1 MSKNINISELKEITS
16 PHDTQFKHTP
26 TTEDINFIKQ
36 SRIDIDN
43 ILQNK
48 DPRFLV
54 IVGPCSIHDYD
65 SAIEYAKQLKQIKET
80 NANLYIVMRVYFE
93 KPRSRTGWK
102 GFIYDP
108 DLDDSYNI
116 NKGLEQ
122 ARKLLLEIVQLKLP
136 VGCEF
141 LDPISP
147 QYISDL
153 VSWGAI
159 GARTSESQIHRQL
172 ASGLSMPVGFK
183 NLTSG
188 DVEKAINGIISA
200 QVPHNFIGI
209 DDYGK
214 VSHVITKGNQSAH
227 LILRGGDEPN
237 YQQPYIERTTKS
249 LEKESIKTGLIVD
262 CSHGNSQSNYNR
274 QILVAIYTKRLFMQN
289 RYPVRG
295 IMLESN
301 IKKGNQKLKTKETLE
316 YGVSIT
322 DACIDIETTKTL
334 LHLLNSMSTVHVN
347 TLGEVRKLIR
357 EYDQQISSAING
369 IIPQSIKHDIIL
381 TKHMF
386 EQDKLVEELCANQE
400 TLSMLVTLRFALSEK
415 VAELKF
421 KNSPFSY
428 LNKHEDFLKLVT
440 DREIE
445 KANLRLFNHPIYLK
459 IMEQSKI
466 IQVSYL
472 EAFTNSVKIGYL
484 YGKGTFSS
492 EVVKN
497 FRGKHVHYSDID
509 KLKHALDKREVDY
522 IIIPTY
528 NSLIG
533 EIFQPESYWEM
544 LGSIDHNI
552 ELCLY
557 SNSNN
562 RPVPKTLYLE
572 SHVEKECTQYIEKR
586 FASVPVINVKSSLEG
601 CLKCIQDPENALTI
615 SSKNNK
621 SNFLYTLEEN
631 IVEHNITTFSMY
643 GFQ

>member
-1 MSKNINISELKEITS
+1 MSKNINISELKEIT
-16 PHDTQFKHTP
+16 PPFDTQVRHQP
-26 TTEDINFIKQ
+26 LAEDIDFITK
-36 SRIDIDN
+36 SRLEIEN
-43 ILQNK
+43 ILIGT
-48 DPRFLV
+48 DPRFLI

-65 SAIEYAKQLKQIKET
+65 SAITYAKQLKQIKDT
-80 NANLYIVMRVYFE
+80 NPNLYVVMRVYFE

-108 DLDDSYNI
+108 DLDNSYNI
-116 NKGLEQ
+116 NKGLDQ

-141 LDPISP
+141 LDPITP

-172 ASGLSMPVGFK
+172 ASGLSMPIGFK

-214 VSHVITKGNQSAH
+214 VSHVITKGNRSAH

-237 YQQPYIERTTKS
+237 YQQPFIEQTTKS

-262 CSHGNSQSNYNR
+262 CSHGNSQSKYNR
-274 QILVAIYTKRLFMQN
+274 QILAAIYTKRLFMLKK
-289 RYPVRG
+289 YPVRG

-301 IKKGNQKLKTKETLE
+301 IHKGNQKLITKDALKQ
-316 YGVSIT
+316 GVSIT
-322 DACIDIETTKTL
+322 DACIDIETTSIL
-334 LHLLNSMSTVHVN
+334 LQLLNSMKIVEIT
-347 TLGEVRKLIR
+347 TLSEVRKLIR
-357 EYDQQISSAING
+357 EYDMLISSLINNK
-369 IIPQSIKHDIIL
+369 SIADVKHDIVL
-381 TKHMF
+381 TNHMF
-386 EQDKLVEELCANQE
+386 EQDKLVEQLCPDQE
-400 TLSMLVTLRFALSEK
+400 RLSMLVTLRFALSEK
-415 VAELKF
+415 VAEIKY
-421 KNSPFSY
+421 KNSPFGY
-428 LNKHEDFLKLVT
+428 LNKSEDFLKLVT

-445 KANLRLFNHPIYLK
+445 KTNLRLFNHPLYLK
-459 IMEQSKI
+459 VMEQSKI

-472 EAFTNSVKIGYL
+472 EAFTKTVKIGYL

-497 FRGKHVHYSDID
+497 FRGSHID
-509 KLKHALDKREVDY
+509 YPSLESLKNAFDAREVDY
-522 IIIPTY
+522 IVIPTY

-533 EIFQPESYWEM
+533 EIFQPESYWEQ
-544 LGSIDHNI
+544 LGSIHHKID
-552 ELCLY
+552 LCLY
-557 SNSNN
+557 SNNKNPS
-562 RPVPKTLYLE
+562 PKRLYLE
-572 SHVEKECTQYIEKR
+572 SHVEKESKLYIEKHY
-586 FASVPVINVKSSLEG
+586 PDLQITQVKSSLEG
-601 CLKCIQDPENALTI
+601 CLKCIQDPEDALTI

-621 SNFLYTLEEN
+621 SNFLYTIQED
-631 IVEHNITTFSMY
+631 IVEHNITTFSLY
-643 GFQ
+643 GYQ

>member
-1 MSKNINISELKEITS
+1 MIKNINISELKEIT
-16 PHDTQFKHTP
+16 PPFDTQVRHQPLK
-26 TTEDINFIKQ
+26 EDIDFISQ
-36 SRIDIDN
+36 SRLEIDN
-43 ILQNK
+43 ILKNR

-65 SAIEYAKQLKQIKET
+65 SAITYAKQLKEIKDS
-80 NANLYIVMRVYFE
+80 NPNLYIVMRVYFE

-108 DLDDSYNI
+108 ELDNSYNI
-116 NKGLEQ
+116 NKGLDQ
-122 ARKLLLEIVQLKLP
+122 ARKLLLEIVQLRIP

-141 LDPISP
+141 LDPITP

-172 ASGLSMPVGFK
+172 ASGLSMPIGFK

-214 VSHVITKGNQSAH
+214 VSHIITKGNTSAH

-237 YQQPYIERTTKS
+237 YQQPFIEQITKS
-249 LEKESIKTGLIVD
+249 LEKESIETGIIVD

-274 QILVAIYTKRLFMQN
+274 QILAAIFTKRLFMLKK
-289 RYPVRG
+289 YPVRG
-295 IMLESN
+295 IMIESN
-301 IKKGNQKLKTKETLE
+301 INKGNQKLIRKEDLKH
-316 YGVSIT
+316 GISIT
-322 DACIDIETTKTL
+322 DACIDIETTATL
-334 LHLLNSMSTVHVN
+334 LSLLNSMNVVKISS
-347 TLGEVRKLIR
+347 LSEVRKLIR
-357 EYDQQISSAING
+357 EYDQQISSLING
-369 IIPQSIKHDIIL
+369 NPITAIKRDIVL
-381 TKHMF
+381 TNHMF
-386 EQDKLVEELCANQE
+386 ELDKLVEQLCRNQE
-400 TLSMLVTLRFALSEK
+400 TLSMLVSLRFALSEK
-415 VAELKF
+415 VAEIKY
-421 KNSPFSY
+421 KNAPFSY
-428 LNKHEDFLKLVT
+428 LNRSEDFLKLVT

-445 KANLRLFNHPIYLK
+445 KTNLKLFNHPLYLK
-459 IMEQSKI
+459 VMEQSKI

-472 EAFTNSVKIGYL
+472 EAFTKTVKIGYL

-497 FRGKHVHYSDID
+497 FRGIHID
-509 KLKHALDKREVDY
+509 YPSLEALKKAFDSREVDY
-522 IIIPTY
+522 IVMPTY

-533 EIFQPESYWEM
+533 EIFQPESYWEP
-544 LGSIDHNI
+544 LGSIDHKI
-552 ELCLY
+552 DLCLY
-557 SNSNN
+557 SNNKN
-562 RPVPKTLYLE
+562 PCPKTLYLE
-572 SHVEKECTQYIEKR
+572 THVEKESRLYIDTHYPDLRITQ
-586 FASVPVINVKSSLEG
+586 VKSSLEG
-601 CLKCIQDPENALTI
+601 CLKCIQDPEDALTI

-621 SNFLYTLEEN
+621 SNFLYTLKED
-631 IVEHNITTFSMY
+631 IVEHNITTFSLY